1 MPRVNVWV
9 PEDLHAQAKEAGLS
23 FSTVIQ
29 AALRAALGLMPP
41 TEHEKAQKQALRE
54 IATGLDVPAEALA
67 ADDGIN
73 HWAQAEEAMRP
84 VVDCTNPGVLEHPAG
99 FKIRHVGEK
108 KQLDYGPIC
117 TACNR
122 AWR

>member
-1 MPRVNVWV
+1 MPRVNVWI
-9 PEDLHAQAKEAGLS
+9 PDDLHKQAKAAGLNIS
-23 FSTVIQ
+23 
-29 AALRAALGLMPP
+29 AAAQTGIRSVLDGQDAA
-41 TEHEKAQKQALRE
+41 AAIAYRD
-54 IATGLDVPAEALA
+54 ATGLDLEITP
-67 ADDGIN
+67 GR
-73 HWAQAEEAMRP
+73 WAQAEEAMRP
-84 VVDCTNPGVLEHPAG
+84 VVDCTDPGVPAHPTG